1 MVHSNDEISQ
11 SAMKD
16 KLVLS
21 ESKDVSVDS
30 VLKQC
35 GDFGRFQ
42 LFHYFFLNLL
52 QISTGLVA
60 FYYIYG
66 AAEPEH
72 RCRLPSSIWQ
82 NDSQYNPVNATL
94 KSLID
99 KYIPISDGKWDKCH
113 MLDSD
118 RRLIDCPNSWV
129 FDRRVYGFTFTEEA
143 HLVCHTKGR
152 KSLTASISSLVFI
165 LMLELTSYS
174 YRSLVG
180 NIALACFAFGET
192 LTTLFAY
199 VIKNWQN
206 HLWPITIFIGL
217 SPIYLYFISESPIY
231 LYSKKKYIQLE
242 NLLQK
247 ISKRNGKKVDNWNST
262 FQELLNQEQ
271 INHMK
276 IPLKEKILKLI
287 TNRMLIQR
295 LIITSI
301 IAFTEMFSFIKISY
315 GLAVMNI
322 SPYIAMTI
330 GSIIEIC
337 GYISANIFI
346 VCVFLIPLLTKH
358 TTIGTVII
366 SHLGKFSISASLTIT
381 WIYISEL
388 FPTSI
393 RSSANG
399 FAVAISRI
407 GAILAPVID
416 ANIDEN
422 YMSITF
428 YVYAALAILVLLLTF
443 LLPETKNVPLAD
455 RIDFRNNQESILSPS
470 TQIQ

>member
-217 SPIYLYFISESPIY
+217 SPIYLYFI
-231 LYSKKKYIQLE
+231 
-242 NLLQK
+242 
-247 ISKRNGKKVDNWNST
+247 R
-262 FQELLNQEQ
+262 
-271 INHMK
+271 
-276 IPLKEKILKLI
+276 
-287 TNRMLIQR
+287 
-295 LIITSI
+295 
-301 IAFTEMFSFIKISY
+301 
-315 GLAVMNI
+315 
-322 SPYIAMTI
+322 
-330 GSIIEIC
+330 
-337 GYISANIFI
+337 
-346 VCVFLIPLLTKH
+346 
-358 TTIGTVII
+358 TVII